1 VHRVAGNRY
10 PAVEILALLRQ
21 RLDVVR
27 ASCFGLPSAGWGDR
41 RLCTRRSRRSIR
53 PPAGTAAIATLWWV
67 MLGGALLILAGVT
80 AAFVYSF
87 KKRRGRE
94 VPEGYFLWGGG
105 LVFPAVVLTALMAF
119 ALPIGQALLLPDDDD
134 LVRVEAIGNQWW
146 WAFVHP
152 DAPQGPVHAAVDL
165 HIPAGRTVEVTL
177 TSDNVIHSFWVPR
190 VTWKLDVVP
199 GHANR
204 LRLQADEPGVYEGV
218 CAEFCGLHHA
228 HMQFRLIAHAGDGY
242 EAYLADA
249 AAPARRRR
257 SSGCG
262 GLRGGMQRLPQRRP
276 ARAEPRPAPASA
288 ARSAPAR
295 RGAPL
300 PGDRGPPPLAARARA
315 PQAGQPQ
322 AQPRPHPRRR
332 ARADHRLPGI
342 RTVNDATEPLTA
354 VGRHRRLDAVWQN
367 PPGWRRLG
375 AVNHTVVG
383 RRFIITAFVFFLV
396 GGILAMLIRAQ
407 LAGPGRHS
415 SSSAAPTT
423 RSSPCTAR

>member
-1 VHRVAGNRY
+1 VGLLLLVGATAGCATPLSTLD
-10 PAVEILALLRQ
+10 PA
-21 RLDVVR
+21 
-27 ASCFGLPSAGWGDR
+27 SS
-41 RLCTRRSRRSIR
+41 
-53 PPAGTAAIATLWWV
+53 GTAAIATLWWV
-67 MLGGALLILAGVT
+67 MLGGAALILLGVT

-146 WAFVHP
+146 WSFVHP

-204 LRLQADEPGVYEGV
+204 LRLQADEPGVYQGV

-249 AAPARRRR
+249 TGPAVAADHPGAADFVAAC
-257 SSGCG
+257 SGCHSVDPLEPSPGPHLHRLRDRRLLG
-262 GLRGGMQRLPQRRP
+262 GVLPYRETADLRRWLREHESLKPGSR
-276 ARAEPRPAPASA
+276 EPSHDLIPDDELERIIGYLE
-288 ARSAPAR
+288 SAP
-295 RGAPL
+295 
-300 PGDRGPPPLAARARA
+300 
-315 PQAGQPQ
+315 
-322 AQPRPHPRRR
+322 
-332 ARADHRLPGI
+332 
-342 RTVNDATEPLTA
+342 
-354 VGRHRRLDAVWQN
+354 
-367 PPGWRRLG
+367 
-375 AVNHTVVG
+375 
-383 RRFIITAFVFFLV
+383 
-396 GGILAMLIRAQ
+396 
-407 LAGPGRHS
+407 
-415 SSSAAPTT
+415 
-423 RSSPCTAR
+423 

>member
-1 VHRVAGNRY
+1 
-10 PAVEILALLRQ
+10 
-21 RLDVVR
+21 
-27 ASCFGLPSAGWGDR
+27 
-41 RLCTRRSRRSIR
+41 
-53 PPAGTAAIATLWWV
+53 

-204 LRLQADEPGVYEGV
+204 LRLRADEPGVYEGV

-228 HMQFRLIAHAGDGY
+228 HMPFRLIAHAGDGY

-249 AAPARRRR
+249 A
-257 SSGCG
+257 G
-262 GLRGGMQRLPQRRP
+262 
-276 ARAEPRPAPASA
+276 
-288 ARSAPAR
+288 
-295 RGAPL
+295 
-300 PGDRGPPPLAARARA
+300 
-315 PQAGQPQ
+315 
-322 AQPRPHPRRR
+322 
-332 ARADHRLPGI
+332 LPGI
-342 RTVNDATEPLTA
+342 RTVNDTTEPLA
-354 VGRHRRLDAVWQN
+354 VGHRRLH
-367 PPGWRRLG
+367 RH
-375 AVNHTVVG
+375 HTVVG
-383 RRFIITAFVFFLV
+383 RRFIVTVRSF
-396 GGILAMLIRAQ
+396 
-407 LAGPGRHS
+407 
-415 SSSAAPTT
+415 SSAACWRCCRTQLATPGNPFLGPDAYNQHLHHARHGDDVPLRHPDDRGPGALHAAQDARVPATSPFPGSAPSAT
-423 RSSPCTAR
+423 GATCSAADPARSPW